1 MDLKNTI
8 EKTVL
13 KSSKNKIFE
22 ICDLKIDNENFG
34 NIFLLIEANGK
45 IQVKFIKDRGDCWC
59 ELGKF
64 KQWVF
69 IENIFNR
76 IKIDEEFKKK
86 DFISLIT
93 RVLYLIDKNFD
104 RIVMSF

>member
-45 IQVKFIKDRGDCWC
+45 IQVKFR
-59 ELGKF
+59 F
-64 KQWVF
+64 Y
-69 IENIFNR
+69 NI
-76 IKIDEEFKKK
+76 
-86 DFISLIT
+86 
-93 RVLYLIDKNFD
+93 
-104 RIVMSF
+104 